1 LIDCAVILAVGS
13 PAHKTQIAYN
23 RPYAMLP
30 ALGKPLVIRIM
41 NPLHR
46 LGIREFIVVVG
57 VNEGAVASYLNSQWV
72 PDAQVDFMLKPN
84 DVSLTK
90 VLSQIAA
97 SYKKPFLVASYN
109 SITHAHLPE
118 RLLKQHAESPET
130 LILSGAATTL
140 SQSQQH
146 FFAEIDDSAV
156 KRIVTTQPTTNNAVT
171 LTDIAI
177 CGQAFVDHL
186 AKVPAETDHF
196 HHQFMDIAALYVQG
210 GGMAT
215 VAHTAWVLQ
224 IETDYDLLRLNRMLF
239 DEPQDAHTLS
249 EVPASV
255 QITPPVRIDPQ
266 VTVGR
271 GAHIGPYVYL
281 EKGCTIGPDT
291 VVENA
296 IILQNATVA
305 ANSTV
310 KNVILSPRGQIV

>member
-13 PAHKTQIAYN
+13 PAHKTQLAYN
-23 RPYAMLP
+23 RPCAMLP

-41 NPLHR
+41 NPLYR

-57 VNEGAVASYLNSQWV
+57 VNEGEVASYLNSQWV
-72 PDAQVDFMLKPN
+72 PDAQVNFMLKPN

-97 SYKKPFLVASYN
+97 SYKRPFLIASYN

-130 LILSGAATTL
+130 LILSGATTTL

-146 FFAEIDDSAV
+146 YFAEIDDQAV
-156 KRIVTTQPTTNNAVT
+156 KRIVTTQPAANNAVT
-171 LTDIAI
+171 LTDIAV
-177 CGQAFVDHL
+177 CGQAFVDYI
-186 AKVPAETDHF
+186 ATVPAKTDSF
-196 HHQFMDIAALYVQG
+196 HHQFMDIATLYVQHG
-210 GGMAT
+210 GAAT

-224 IETDYDLLRLNRMLF
+224 VETDHDLLRLNRLLF
-239 DEPQDAHTLS
+239 DDPQDAHTLS

-271 GAHIGPYVYL
+271 GARIGPYVYL
-281 EKGCTIGPDT
+281 EKGCTIGPET

-296 IILQNATVA
+296 IILQNAAVA